1 MEWIR
6 VEDRLPEDNQR
17 VLVYRPEMET
27 ADTGPISVQFGWTCA
42 RKHCDVSHWMPLPEP
57 PGELPDICAAC
68 RHYEGRSGTYRNGD
82 SIFRYEFVEA
92 DSCCSKWEGEKQ

>member
-57 PGELPDICAAC
+57 PE
-68 RHYEGRSGTYRNGD
+68 EG
-82 SIFRYEFVEA
+82 
-92 DSCCSKWEGEKQ
+92 